1 MWRKRLVDHHPA
13 RHREHPGLRLLLSGV
28 VLELVWA
35 LGLLV
40 MLGVLSVVLW
50 AVINKIAAI

>member
-1 MWRKRLVDHHPA
+1 MSRNGLFAHHPA
-13 RHREHPGLRLLLSGV
+13 RERRHPGLRLLLSGV
-28 VLELVWA
+28 LLELFWA

-50 AVINKIAAI
+50 AVINKIGAM